1 MYTPIIASISYGSE
15 VTVGFQLDIESL
27 KDLVE
32 NSITSVNRGLVYFAR
47 SKDKKKGEK
56 YIALKMSKGQL
67 TNEIGINM
75 EILEKAVFMSTRDKD
90 IEFND
95 EPNQN
100 GIYETKG
107 TSEKKGNTI
116 YQYGG
121 IQGIYKTIYKG
132 KSEYYLTNDNYI
144 QQAEKQ

>member
-90 IEFND
+90 IEFD
-95 EPNQN
+95 D
-100 GIYETKG
+100 ETKQAI
-107 TSEKKGNTI
+107 KKLFIKVDKLIHKLGE
-116 YQYGG
+116 
-121 IQGIYKTIYKG
+121 
-132 KSEYYLTNDNYI
+132 SDSDFCTNCATQRARPSKESLGFIKKNW
-144 QQAEKQ
+144 